1 MPDKT
6 TLISQLQS
14 SPQQASNESR
24 RQKEKRRYAPQNQ
37 ELMTRVIVPPEFDLA
52 RPFGARDEA
61 AWPEEELGR
70 LLLRGRPAERRAL
83 DETWC
88 SPCEV

>member
-1 MPDKT
+1 MNQDD
-6 TLISQLQS
+6 
-14 SPQQASNESR
+14 
-24 RQKEKRRYAPQNQ
+24 KRRREDMHPQNQ
-37 ELMTRVIVPPEFDLA
+37 ELMTRVMVPPEFDLA
-52 RPFGARDEA
+52 RPVGARDET

>member
-1 MPDKT
+1 MHP
-6 TLISQLQS
+6 
-14 SPQQASNESR
+14 R
-24 RQKEKRRYAPQNQ
+24 NQ
-37 ELMTRVIVPPEFDLA
+37 ELTTRVIVPPEFDLA
-52 RPFGARDEA
+52 RPPDGRDETT
-61 AWPEEELGR
+61 WPEEEFGR